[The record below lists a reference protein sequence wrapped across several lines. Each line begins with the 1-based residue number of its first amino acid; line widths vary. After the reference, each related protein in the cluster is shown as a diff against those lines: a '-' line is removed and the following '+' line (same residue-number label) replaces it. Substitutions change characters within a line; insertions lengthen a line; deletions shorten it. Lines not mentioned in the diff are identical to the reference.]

1 MAFDPKPVLRDGR
14 QVDWLTDAALRECER
29 RLGYPLTVV
38 QGHNPGG
45 VKASAGTHDRWG
57 VIDLKP
63 WDWERKVRIL
73 RAVGFAAWHRPAIA
87 GLWPEH
93 IHAVLIDHPDLAPA
107 AAAQVVSYR
116 AGRNGL
122 KGNAPD
128 PTWRPSPIPVFR
140 APAPLPAPTIQGI
153 DISHHQSGRLNFAK
167 AKTAGV
173 RFVFHK
179 ATQGDTV
186 SDALYATRRK
196 QVSAAGLIWGA
207 YHFARPAVS
216 NGTEQAKRFLA
227 AAALRPGD
235 LRPALDIETR
245 DGCTDDQLERFVAAF
260 AAECLDELGV
270 SPIIY
275 TPFPFKSWRGPLWVA
290 RYSDANTEPKIPT
303 PWGRFAIWQFSNGV
317 NGTPNAVPGIP
328 GRVDINTLHPKTR
341 LEWLQIPASTDRK
354 A

>member
-1 MAFDPKPVLRDGR
+1 MFDARPVLRDGR
-14 QVDWLTDAALRECER
+14 QVDWLTDAALKECER

-63 WDWERKVRIL
+63 WDWERKVHVL
-73 RAVGFAAWHRPAIA
+73 RSVGFAAWHRPAIA

-116 AGRNGL
+116 AKRDGL

-128 PTWRPSPIPVFR
+128 PTWHPNPIPVFR

-153 DISHHQSGRLNFAK
+153 DISHHQAGRLNFAK
-167 AKTAGV
+167 AKAAGV
-173 RFVFHK
+173 TFVIHK
-179 ATQGDTV
+179 ATEGDTV
-186 SDALYATRRK
+186 TDQLYARRRQ
-196 QVSAAGLIWGA
+196 QVAAAGLAWGA
-207 YHFARPAVS
+207 YHFARPA
-216 NGTEQAKRFLA
+216 GRLDGRAQAIRFLA
-227 AAALRPGD
+227 TAEPKPGD
-235 LRPALDIETR
+235 MRPALDIETR
-245 DGCTDDQLERFVAAF
+245 DGCTDEQIERFVVDF
-260 AAECLDELGV
+260 AAEVKRELGV
-270 SPIIY
+270 IPIIY
-275 TPFPFKSWRGPLWVA
+275 TPFAFQRWHGPLWVA
-290 RYSDANTEPKIPT
+290 RYSDANTEPRIPA
-303 PWGRFAIWQFSNGV
+303 PWKRHTIWQFSNGV
-317 NGTPNAVPGIP
+317 NGTPHSVPGIP